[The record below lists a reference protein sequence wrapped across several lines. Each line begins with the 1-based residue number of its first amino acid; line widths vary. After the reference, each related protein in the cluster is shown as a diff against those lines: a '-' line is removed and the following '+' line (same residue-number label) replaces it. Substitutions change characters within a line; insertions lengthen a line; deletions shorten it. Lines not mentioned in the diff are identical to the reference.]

1 MASKASAALGACAAL
16 LGTLALAGCGGQD
29 GATAPVMSAAR
40 STPSHTDS
48 LATLVRRLTAGRG
61 ITALP
66 RPPFVRPQLVALGQA
81 LAFDKI
87 LSGNHDIS
95 CMSCHLPAF
104 ATGDGRSLSVGAG
117 GTGLGP
123 SRVVPPGGFIPRNA
137 PSVFNMAALE
147 SAFWDGRVFRDA
159 GGGFHTP
166 AGVQLTPA
174 MTRVFE
180 FGTLSAQPL
189 FPVTSRAEMRG
200 NSGNELAAIPDDDLT
215 AIWNGL
221 MVRLGAIPAY
231 RRMFEAA
238 YPGTSFDEMNFA
250 YASNA
255 IAGFITARLS
265 YANTPWDRFL
275 AGDDHALTGQQL
287 EGAKDFMS
295 AKCSICHNGAAF
307 TDNKFHDVAV
317 AQIGPGEG
325 DGASG
330 HDDFGRMR
338 VTGIPAD
345 KYTFRTTPLRN
356 VELTGPWGHDGA
368 YTTLRAFVD
377 HYSESDVKLQTFD
390 PGPLEPALQGTLQP
404 DAADILANRDPLLAG
419 VVFTPQQIDDVTEF
433 LRALTD
439 PAARNLS
446 QLTPGHVPSGLPVDG
461 AGADHAELAGGGR

>member
-1 MASKASAALGACAAL
+1 MASKGCAALGACALL
-16 LGTLALAGCGGQD
+16 LGVGATGCGGD
-29 GATAPVMSAAR
+29 AATAPAVSAAH

-48 LATLVRRLTAGRG
+48 LATLVRQLTAGRG

-66 RPPFVRPQLVALGQA
+66 APPSVRPQLVQLGQA

-87 LSGNHDIS
+87 MSGNRDVA

-104 ATGDGRSLSVGAG
+104 STGDGRSLSVGAG
-117 GTGLGP
+117 GSGLGP
-123 SRVVPPGGFIPRNA
+123 ARIVPAGGFIPRNA
-137 PSVFNMAALE
+137 PSLFNMSALE
-147 SAFWDGRVFRDA
+147 TAFWDGRVAEDA
-159 GGGFHTP
+159 GGDFHTP

-180 FGTLSAQPL
+180 FGSLSAQPL
-189 FPVTSRAEMRG
+189 FPITSHAEMRG
-200 NSGNELAAIPDDDLT
+200 TGNDLAAIADDDDT
-215 AIWNGL
+215 AIWAAI
-221 MVRLGAIPAY
+221 MARLGAIPEY

-238 YPGTSFDEMNFA
+238 YPGTRFDDMNLA

-255 IAGFITARLS
+255 IAGFIVARLS
-265 YANTPWDRFL
+265 FANTPWDRFL
-275 AGDDHALTGQQL
+275 AGNDHALTQQQL

-295 AKCSICHNGAAF
+295 AKCSVCHNGAGF
-307 TDNKFHDVAV
+307 TDNRFHDVAV

-325 DGASG
+325 DGISG

-345 KYTFRTTPLRN
+345 KYTFRTSPLRN

-368 YTTLRAFVD
+368 YTDLRGFVD
-377 HYSESDVKLQTFD
+377 HYSESDVKLDTYD
-390 PGPLEPALQGTLQP
+390 PNQLEPALRGTLLP

-419 VVFTPQQIDDVTEF
+419 VVFTPQQVDDVTEF

-446 QLTPGHVPSGLPVDG
+446 QLTPGHVPSGLPVDW
-461 AGADHAELAGGGR
+461 AGADHAVLASGGR